1 MTTSHLV
8 LILYPLPISS
18 LVAVPLNMPPK
29 RPPPLPKSLFTGQ
42 GPLAP
47 GSAPLLPSPTRIHP
61 DYIIDS
67 HSFVTSFQNSP
78 DPIYQ
83 GLAEVYPR
91 PPVRNAVQVKMKISA
106 EPAQAILGVKPFAI
120 HPTVLN
126 LTLAT
131 PPSVT
136 NIAKGAVDIIVPS
149 TVPLAEKDWD
159 LLEEAVIALEGC
171 WGHGEEGKPKP
182 GKIVISG
189 LLVPPLTK
197 PSSALIR
204 SESYNLHLARLAA
217 LSLHANVF
225 LKALPPVVE
234 VFELGPD
241 GKWWTD
247 RNELERVLRMYVSHA
262 IETFGTHRLI
272 FGSSPALP
280 LSDLKHVSH
289 THTVGECEQPISN
302 GEWYAVLRKCVAE
315 LGEGVEEMTGVM
327 GANAAGVYDLHA

>member
-1 MTTSHLV
+1 MIHMVVIT
-8 LILYPLPISS
+8 PLTLDPS
-18 LVAVPLNMPPK
+18 V
-29 RPPPLPKSLFTGQ
+29 
-42 GPLAP
+42 
-47 GSAPLLPSPTRIHP
+47 LPSSPTPPCRIHTK
-61 DYIIDS
+61 YS
-67 HSFVTSFQNSP
+67 
-78 DPIYQ
+78 
-83 GLAEVYPR
+83 
-91 PPVRNAVQVKMKISA
+91 
-106 EPAQAILGVKPFAI
+106 GVKPFAI

-315 LGEGVEEMTGVM
+315 LGEGMEEMTGVM

>member
-1 MTTSHLV
+1 
-8 LILYPLPISS
+8 
-18 LVAVPLNMPPK
+18 MPPK
-29 RPPPLPKSLFTGQ
+29 RPPPLPRSLFTGQ

-47 GSAPLLPSPTRIHP
+47 GNAPLPLPPTRIHP
-61 DYIIDS
+61 DYIVDS
-67 HSFVTSFQNSP
+67 HSFVTSSELTP
-78 DPIYQ
+78 DPIYH
-83 GLAEVYPR
+83 GLAEEYPR
-91 PPVRNAVQVKMKISA
+91 PPVRNAVQVKMNISA
-106 EPAQAILGVKPFAI
+106 EPAQAILGVKPFSI

-126 LTLAT
+126 LGLAT

-149 TVPLAEKDWD
+149 TVPLTEKDWD
-159 LLEEAVIALEGC
+159 LLDEAVIALEGC

-197 PSSALIR
+197 PSSALIH
-204 SESYNLHLARLAA
+204 SESFNLHLARLAS

-225 LKALPPVVE
+225 LKVLPPVAE
-234 VFELGPD
+234 VFGTGPD
-241 GKWWTD
+241 DKWWTD
-247 RNELERVLRMYVSHA
+247 RKELERVLRMYASHA

-280 LSDLKHVSH
+280 LSDLEHVSH
-289 THTVGECEQPISN
+289 THTVGELEQPISN

-327 GANAAGVYDLHA
+327 GANAAAVYDLHP